1 MTTATHSA
9 HPPVALPGLSVLT
22 GPVARGLLAFPFV
35 VSGAMHFVAGSHMAA
50 AVPSWVP
57 GGVLWVY
64 LTGVFLLAGGLGM
77 WTRRLAVP
85 AAVALA
91 ALMLVFALTVH
102 LPAMG
107 NEATQQMAMV
117 GFFKDL
123 GLAGGLL
130 AFAGLRAS
138 TSKV

>member
-9 HPPVALPGLSVLT
+9 ETPVALPGLSVLS

-35 VSGAMHFVAGSHMAA
+35 VSGALHFAAGSHMAA

-64 LTGVFLLAGGLGM
+64 LTGLFLLAGGVGL

-138 TSKV
+138 TSKA